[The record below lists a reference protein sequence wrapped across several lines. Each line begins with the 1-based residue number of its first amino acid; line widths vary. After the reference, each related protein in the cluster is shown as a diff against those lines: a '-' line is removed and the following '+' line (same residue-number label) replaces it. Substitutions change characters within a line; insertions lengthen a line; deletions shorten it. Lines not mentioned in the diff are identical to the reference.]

1 MNKFSV
7 IVIFFLVARASF
19 YSQCPSGQS
28 LLEINIV
35 PDFFS
40 DEISW
45 QIVQNNTQ
53 ILSGTSNSDQICVD
67 TSQCLIVVVNDS
79 GDDGICCAYGN
90 GNFEIFLDKI
100 KIGNGSTFGS
110 VDSTFFNCPIP
121 GEVIEDDGL
130 TIPSAFSP
138 NNFGAETNNTFSI
151 LVDETVSYIDFFI
164 YDRWGQLIFESD
176 NLYFSWDGTYKGDNC
191 MPGIYA
197 YQIVVIYNDGL
208 KKIKTG
214 NITLFR

>member
-121 GEVIEDDGL
+121 GEVIEDDGV

-197 YQIVVIYNDGL
+197 YQMVVIYNDGL

>member
-40 DEISW
+40 DEITW
-45 QIVQNNTQ
+45 QILQNNTQ

-121 GEVIEDDGL
+121 GEVIEDDGV

-197 YQIVVIYNDGL
+197 YQMVVIYNDGL

>member
-1 MNKFSV
+1 MNKFLV
-7 IVIFFLVARASF
+7 IVILFLGARASF

-121 GEVIEDDGL
+121 GEVIEDDGV

-191 MPGIYA
+191 MSGIYA
-197 YQIVVIYNDGL
+197 YQMVVIYNDGL

>member
-1 MNKFSV
+1 MNKFLV

-100 KIGNGSTFGS
+100 KIGNGSTYGS
-110 VDSTFFNCPIP
+110 VNSSFFYCSIP
-121 GEVIEDDGL
+121 GEVIEDDSV

-138 NNFGAETNNTFSI
+138 NNFGAEINNTFSI
-151 LVDETVSYIDFFI
+151 LVDENVS
-164 YDRWGQLIFESD
+164 
-176 NLYFSWDGTYKGDNC
+176 
-191 MPGIYA
+191 
-197 YQIVVIYNDGL
+197 
-208 KKIKTG
+208 
-214 NITLFR
+214 

>member
-1 MNKFSV
+1 MNKFLV

-67 TSQCLIVVVNDS
+67 TSQCLIVVVNDA
-79 GDDGICCAYGN
+79 GNDGICCAYGN
-90 GNFEIFLDKI
+90 GFFEVFLDSK
-100 KIGNGSTFGS
+100 KIGNGSSFGS
-110 VDSTFFNCPIP
+110 ADSTYFNCPVSNTIT
-121 GEVIEDDGL
+121 EDDGVI
-130 TIPSAFSP
+130 IPSAFSP
-138 NNFGAETNNTFSI
+138 NGVGHEKNNSFSI
-151 LVDETVSYIDFFI
+151 IVNEKVSFIDFFI
-164 YDRWGQLIFESD
+164 YDRWGELIFVSE
-176 NLYFSWDGTYKGDNC
+176 NLYFSWDGTFKGNNC
-191 MPGIYA
+191 MSGIYA
-197 YQIVVIYNDGL
+197 YQAIIIYEDGS

-214 NITLFR
+214 NITLIR

>member
-1 MNKFSV
+1 MNKLLV
-7 IVIFFLVARASF
+7 VIFLSF
-19 YSQCPSGQS
+19 CAKTSIFSQCPSGEA
-28 LLEINIV
+28 LLEINMV
-35 PDFFS
+35 PDFFA

-45 QIVQNNTQ
+45 KILVNNTE
-53 ILSGTSNSDQICVD
+53 ILAGTSNSDQVCVD
-67 TSQCLIVVVNDS
+67 TTQCIIVVVNDS

-90 GNFEIFLDKI
+90 GYFEVFLDKI

-121 GEVIEDDGL
+121 GEVIEDDGV

-138 NNFGAETNNTFSI
+138 NNFGAEINNTFSI
-151 LVDETVSYIDFFI
+151 LVDETVSNIDFFI
-164 YDRWGQLIFESD
+164 YDRWGELIFESD

-197 YQIVVIYNDGL
+197 YQMVVIYNDGL